1 MAKENITDSFLRSRR
16 WEERM
21 GSRPQIDI
29 WDSGR
34 HGLVMRLTKGTD
46 DRGRPKFTFTWCFVY
61 KFRDRKPRLK
71 LGRWPQMGHEA
82 ARRQADKAS
91 GKIADGIDPVEELR
105 AVREHRREI
114 ENVVT
119 VATVAER
126 FLNEYRTRR
135 REKWRESTEHTN
147 RLMMENE
154 VLPVLGSWPVTA
166 ITSDQIE
173 SLLQGIMK
181 RETVRRGVR
190 ANRVQALLSGLFKF
204 AMKTKLAHANPVS
217 GLERLGSERPRSR
230 RLSNAEIKK
239 LWQVLGDGDAAD
251 QYRFMLATGQR
262 VGECAKVEW
271 KEIADGWW
279 TIPSEKSKNH
289 LSHRVYLGP
298 LAMEVLTR
306 RGMKST
312 GYVFPHAATHRS
324 IPTWRHERIETACG
338 FEEPWQPRDLRRTV
352 ASEVS
357 PEFGRSIV
365 AQLLNHSDSSAPR
378 VTGVYDRGDQDPGKR
393 KAMMWWNERL
403 GAIVASNV
411 IEMKAFSAA

>member
-1 MAKENITDSFLRSRR
+1 MAVENITDSFLRSQN
-16 WEERM
+16 WLERM
-21 GSRPQIDI
+21 GGNPQIDL
-29 WDSGR
+29 WDQR
-34 HGLVMRLTKGTD
+34 RGLVMRVTAGADEKVTLS
-46 DRGRPKFTFTWCFVY
+46 WCLVY
-61 KFRDRKPRLK
+61 KFDSHKRRLT
-71 LGRWPQMGHEA
+71 LGRWPDMRHEA
-82 ARRQADKAS
+82 ARAKADKMR
-91 GKIADGIDPVEELR
+91 GKIANGVDPVAEQR
-105 AVREHRREI
+105 ARREHRREI

-119 VATVAER
+119 VHDAAIR
-126 FLNEYRTRR
+126 FLNEYRTKK

-147 RLMMENE
+147 RLMVANE

-173 SLLQGIMK
+173 SLLQGIIK
-181 RETVRRGVR
+181 RGKGKRGNGVR

-204 AMKTKLAHANPVS
+204 AMKTKMVHANPVS
-217 GLERLGSERPRSR
+217 AIERLGAERPRER
-230 RLSNAEIKK
+230 RLSHAEIKK
-239 LWQVLGDGDAAD
+239 LWHALGDGDAAD

-271 KEIADGWW
+271 REIADGWW

-298 LAMEVLTR
+298 LAMEILTR
-306 RGMKST
+306 RGLQST
-312 GYVFPHAATHRS
+312 GYVFPHAAAHRS
-324 IPTWRHERIETACG
+324 IPTWRHDRIKNACR

-378 VTGVYDRGDQDPGKR
+378 VTGVYDRGDQDPAKK
-393 KAMMWWNERL
+393 KAMVWWNERL
-403 GAIVASNV
+403 AGIVATNV
-411 IEMKAFSAA
+411 IEMRAVTAA